1 MSHTLIAML
10 HGLLTLLA
18 FLWLDV
24 SVQAQ
29 SPGEPLRVTATV
41 PDLGSLAREV
51 GGDQVTVVVFAKGTE
66 DPHFIEAKP
75 SFVKELSQADV
86 FLLSGMDLELGWA
99 PALMQGAAN
108 RKIAPGAMGYIDA
121 STVVTPLEVPTG
133 QVDRSLG
140 DVHVLGNPHY
150 LLDPLNG
157 LRVAALLRE
166 RFSALRPAAAA
177 YCAQRYTAFRARLGG
192 ALVGDTLAKKY
203 DFEKLALLFEHG
215 QLAEFLRSQGDL
227 QVLSGWL
234 GAMLPYAGVQA
245 VADHNLWPYFA
256 RRFGLVISGVLEP
269 KPGIQ
274 PTTRH
279 LRELM
284 QVMQTEKVSLILASS
299 YYDPRHAQ
307 FVAQHTGAKVVN
319 MANQVGA
326 RESTEDYLRM
336 AAYNIRQLTAALQPG
351 K

>member
-1 MSHTLIAML
+1 MSHMAML
-10 HGLLTLLA
+10 RGLLTLPA
-18 FLWLDV
+18 VLWLAA
-24 SVQAQ
+24 SIQAQ

-41 PDLGSLAREV
+41 PELGSLAREV

-75 SFVKELSQADV
+75 GFVKDLSQADV
-86 FLLSGMDLELGWA
+86 FLLNGMDLELGWA

-108 RKIAPGAMGYIDA
+108 RQIVPGAMGYIDA
-121 STVVTPLEVPTG
+121 STVVTALEIPTG

-177 YCAQRYTAFRARLGG
+177 SFTQRYTAFRERLGR

-203 DFEKLALLFEHG
+203 DFEKLVLLFEHG
-215 QLAEFLRSQGDL
+215 RLAEFLRSQGDL
-227 QVLSGWL
+227 QALSGWL
-234 GAMLPYAGVQA
+234 GTMLPHAGVH
-245 VADHNLWPYFA
+245 VVVDHNLWPYFA
-256 RRFGLVISGVLEP
+256 RRFGLLIRGVLEP
-269 KPGIQ
+269 KAGIQ

-279 LRELM
+279 LRELI
-284 QVMQTEKVSLILASS
+284 QVMQTEKVALILASS

-326 RESTEDYLRM
+326 RENTEDYLGM
-336 AAYNIRQLTAALQPG
+336 ADYNIRQLTAALQPG